1 MARKIL
7 LADDSVTAQNMGRK
21 ILTDAGYEVVTVNNG
36 SAALKKIT
44 DERPAVIVLD
54 VYMPGYSGLE
64 VCQRVK
70 DGKDTAGIPV
80 LLTVGKLEPFKQ
92 DDARKVH
99 ADAFIIKP
107 FEATELL
114 AALSKLESKLGS
126 TGDSE
131 KTDSAKSGSS
141 KSDSGKKGR
150 ASVATMERYERLVAD
165 GAPQFGDHESGWKAR
180 LPQPAA
186 RAHDESEAETSE
198 YVSSSGQSERL
209 SQIEGPAPAF
219 APADF
224 PKDVTSAELAAIAA
238 AAAAVG
244 QGAASTHDL
253 ETDASRPPIEVESS
267 KIETAETS
275 SESQLHEVTS
285 SESVSPAATERTPA
299 LMNDPEPVTVAAAIA
314 PPVATPSRW
323 VAEEVPVEPRESE
336 LVLEREMQKAFAAFA
351 AAESHS
357 GYEPGPGE
365 QAMEQPIATMAPPPV
380 GTPTPFAT
388 TSSELEPEPESV
400 VEMRSAEELAPA
412 SGNGTHS
419 AGLPKPA
426 PVSFTPPVVTME
438 DSNHAISAFGNP
450 HPFETPEESPDQPA
464 SQVEPESQTETL
476 EVASEPEQPHQF
488 TDIRS
493 EPIVITE
500 KPATWADWHDIREAE
515 AQSASG
521 VSAHSDLEQLKAAKG
536 LTSETEKQIESAMA
550 AAASGDSSSTGSD
563 PNLSSIVDSM
573 LAELKPRL
581 MAELAKKLEKK

>member
-1 MARKIL
+1 LARKIL

-114 AALSKLESKLGS
+114 AALSRLESRLES

-131 KTDSAKSGSS
+131 KADSAKSGST
-141 KSDSGKKGR
+141 KSDAGKKGR

-180 LPQPAA
+180 LPQPTA
-186 RAHDESEAETSE
+186 RAHDESEAETS
-198 YVSSSGQSERL
+198 YASSSGQSQRISE
-209 SQIEGPAPAF
+209 IENAAPAF

-224 PKDVTSAELAAIAA
+224 PKDATSAELAAIAA

-244 QGAASTHDL
+244 QGAASAHELDRN
-253 ETDASRPPIEVESS
+253 SSYPPIEAESPR
-267 KIETAETS
+267 IETAETS
-275 SESQLHEVTS
+275 SESQVHEV
-285 SESVSPAATERTPA
+285 AATQSVAPA
-299 LMNDPEPVTVAAAIA
+299 VMEKPAMNEPDPVTVAAA
-314 PPVATPSRW
+314 PVATSSRW
-323 VAEEVPVEPRESE
+323 VAEEVPVEARESE

-357 GYEPGPGE
+357 SYEPGPGG

-380 GTPTPFAT
+380 GSPTPFT
-388 TSSELEPEPESV
+388 TVSSEREPV
-400 VEMRSAEELAPA
+400 IEMRSEAVAPTPC
-412 SGNGTHS
+412 NGTHS
-419 AGLPKPA
+419 SELPKP
-426 PVSFTPPVVTME
+426 PSVSFTPPPVTMDE
-438 DSNHAISAFGNP
+438 ANHAISAFGNP
-450 HPFETPEESPDQPA
+450 HPFGTTEERHDEL
-464 SQVEPESQTETL
+464 VIEPEPRSETL
-476 EVASEPEQPHQF
+476 EVAREPEQPNRF
-488 TDIRS
+488 TEIRS
-493 EPIVITE
+493 EPVAMAE

-515 AQSASG
+515 TQSAS
-521 VSAHSDLEQLKAAKG
+521 SATADSDLEQLKAAKG
-536 LTSETEKQIESAMA
+536 FTPETEKQIESAMA
-550 AAASGDSSSTGSD
+550 ATASGDSSSTGSD
-563 PNLSSIVDSM
+563 ANLSSIVDSM
-573 LAELKPRL
+573 LAELKPKL

>member
-44 DERPAVIVLD
+44 EERPAVIVLD

-114 AALSKLESKLGS
+114 AALSRLESRLGS

-131 KTDSAKSGSS
+131 KADSGKSGST

-165 GAPQFGDHESGWKAR
+165 GAPKFGDHESGWKAR
-180 LPQPAA
+180 LPQPTA

-198 YVSSSGQSERL
+198 YTSSSGQSERI
-209 SQIEGPAPAF
+209 SEIESATPAF

-224 PKDVTSAELAAIAA
+224 PQDVTSAELAAIAA

-244 QGAASTHDL
+244 QGAASAHDL
-253 ETDASRPPIEVESS
+253 DTKSSYPAIEAESPR
-267 KIETAETS
+267 IEAAESS
-275 SESQLHEVTS
+275 SESQVQEVAA
-285 SESVSPAATERTPA
+285 SESMAPAVMEKPA
-299 LMNDPEPVTVAAAIA
+299 MSEPEPVTVAVA
-314 PPVATPSRW
+314 PVASQSRW
-323 VAEEVPVEPRESE
+323 VAEEVPVEARESE

-380 GTPTPFAT
+380 GSPTPFT
-388 TSSELEPEPESV
+388 TVSSEREAVIEI
-400 VEMRSAEELAPA
+400 RSEAVAPT

-419 AGLPKPA
+419 SELPKP
-426 PVSFTPPVVTME
+426 PSVSFTPPPVTMDE
-438 DSNHAISAFGNP
+438 ANHAISAFGNP
-450 HPFETPEESPDQPA
+450 HPFGTTEERHEEPA
-464 SQVEPESQTETL
+464 VEPEPRSETL
-476 EVASEPEQPHQF
+476 EVASEPEQSNRF
-488 TDIRS
+488 TEIRS
-493 EPIVITE
+493 EPLAMAE

-515 AQSASG
+515 TQSAS
-521 VSAHSDLEQLKAAKG
+521 SATADSDLEQLKAAKG
-536 LTSETEKQIESAMA
+536 LTPETEKQIESAMA
-550 AAASGDSSSTGSD
+550 ATASGDSSSTGSD
-563 PNLSSIVDSM
+563 ANLSSIVDSM
-573 LAELKPRL
+573 LAELKPKL